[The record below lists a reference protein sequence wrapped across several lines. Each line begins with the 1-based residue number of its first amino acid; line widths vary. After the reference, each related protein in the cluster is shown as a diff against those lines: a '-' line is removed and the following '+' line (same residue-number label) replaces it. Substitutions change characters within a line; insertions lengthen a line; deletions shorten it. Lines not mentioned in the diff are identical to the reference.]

1 MCRVAAASKF
11 FKRRGFTLID
21 VTVTVMITGIVAA
34 VAAPKLANSIV
45 RYKIDAA
52 AMRIAGDL
60 DRARRHAMTSG
71 SNQAAIFTVASDTYN
86 FPGMKDM
93 NHSSLDYA
101 VDLSETG
108 YAATLVSVSFGSGGT
123 DNTIIYDMYGR
134 PDFGGFV
141 VIQFGSEQ
149 RTITVNA
156 TTGKITVT

>member
-1 MCRVAAASKF
+1 MCRVATTSTF

-21 VTVTVMITGIVAA
+21 LTVTVMITGIVAA

-45 RYKIDAA
+45 RYQIDAA

-60 DRARRHAMTSG
+60 ELARRHAKTSG
-71 SNQAAIFTVASDTYN
+71 SNQSAIFTVASNTYN
-86 FPGMKDM
+86 FPGMQDM
-93 NHSSLDYA
+93 NHSSLDSA
-101 VDLSETG
+101 ANLSETG

-123 DNTIIYDMYGR
+123 DNSITYDMYGR

-141 VIQFGSEQ
+141 VIQVGTEQ